1 MPADKAMAMAMAI
14 RKRCNMASAND
25 PATGV
30 SLALEEQERRAFN
43 RAFRELAFTWYWDT
57 AAYRAL
63 LALGEPR
70 ERLRH
75 FLKSEYAAVLEAYP
89 LEFLVD
95 LICETQQRLVKES
108 FPDTATPLR
117 GWTPAMHSIESIA

>member
-1 MPADKAMAMAMAI
+1 
-14 RKRCNMASAND
+14 MASAND
-25 PATGV
+25 PAT
-30 SLALEEQERRAFN
+30 SINLSRDEQERRAFN
-43 RAFRELAFTWYWDT
+43 RAFRELAFTGYWDT

-63 LALGEPR
+63 LTLGDPR

-75 FLKSEYAAVLEAYP
+75 FLKSEHPTVLEAYP

-95 LICETQQRLVKES
+95 LVCETQQRLVKES
-108 FPDTATPLR
+108 FPETATPLR